1 MRSAPFLVAS
11 LPGVPGKKGA
21 SFLICRS
28 LGQRPDCTEECDG
41 AGWNRSECRGVQWN
55 GGEAGGL
62 GSNAEECDGAGTI
75 RSERRGVYFFTWHD
89 DEEDEDD
96 NVGDGDGGC
105 DDKNAAP

>member
-1 MRSAPFLVAS
+1 M
-11 LPGVPGKKGA
+11 
-21 SFLICRS
+21 
-28 LGQRPDCTEECDG
+28 
-41 AGWNRSECRGVQWN
+41 QWN

-96 NVGDGDGGC
+96 DAGDGDGGC
-105 DDKNAAP
+105 DDENAAP